1 MSDKYN
7 FSDELKQ
14 SEQLDQDKEKETA
27 IYKHLADIGVM
38 DKLVFA
44 LNEYIIKFGRTSNV
58 HDQCF
63 DLKAQVLE
71 NKKHLQEWVDKIW

>member
-1 MSDKYN
+1 
-7 FSDELKQ
+7 
-14 SEQLDQDKEKETA
+14 
-27 IYKHLADIGVM
+27 M

-71 NKKHLQEWVDKIW
+71 NKKHLQEWVDKI

>member
-7 FSDELKQ
+7 LEEELNQ
-14 SEQLDQDKEKETA
+14 RELEQDKEKETA
-27 IYKHLADIGVM
+27 MFKHLADIGVM

-63 DLKAQVLE
+63 DLKLQVLE
-71 NKKHLQEWVDKIW
+71 NKKHLQEWIEKIW

>member
-7 FSDELKQ
+7 LEEELNQ
-14 SEQLDQDKEKETA
+14 RELDQDKEKETA
-27 IYKHLADIGVM
+27 MFKHLADIGVM

-63 DLKAQVLE
+63 DLKLQVLE
-71 NKKHLQEWVDKIW
+71 NKKHLQEWINKIW

>member
-7 FSDELKQ
+7 LEEELNQ
-14 SEQLDQDKEKETA
+14 RELEQDKEKETA
-27 IYKHLADIGVM
+27 MFKHLADIGVM

-63 DLKAQVLE
+63 DLKLQVLE
-71 NKKHLQEWVDKIW
+71 NKKHLEEWIDKI

>member
-7 FSDELKQ
+7 LEEELNQ
-14 SEQLDQDKEKETA
+14 RELEQDKEKETA
-27 IYKHLADIGVM
+27 MFKHLADIGVM

-63 DLKAQVLE
+63 DLKLQVLE
-71 NKKHLQEWVDKIW
+71 NKKHLQEWIDKIW

>member
-7 FSDELKQ
+7 LEEELNQ
-14 SEQLDQDKEKETA
+14 RELEQDKEKETA
-27 IYKHLADIGVM
+27 MFKHLADIGVM

-63 DLKAQVLE
+63 DLKLQVLE
-71 NKKHLQEWVDKIW
+71 NKKHLQEWIDKI

>member
-7 FSDELKQ
+7 LEEELNQ
-14 SEQLDQDKEKETA
+14 RELEQDKEKETA
-27 IYKHLADIGVM
+27 MFKHLADIGVM

-63 DLKAQVLE
+63 DLKLQVLE
-71 NKKHLQEWVDKIW
+71 NKKHLQEWIEKI

>member
-7 FSDELKQ
+7 LEEELNQ
-14 SEQLDQDKEKETA
+14 RELDQDKEKETA
-27 IYKHLADIGVM
+27 MFKHLADICVM

-63 DLKAQVLE
+63 DLKLQVLE
-71 NKKHLQEWVDKIW
+71 NKKHLQEWIDKI

>member
-7 FSDELKQ
+7 LEEELNQ
-14 SEQLDQDKEKETA
+14 RELEQDKEKETA
-27 IYKHLADIGVM
+27 IFKHLADIGVM

-63 DLKAQVLE
+63 DLKLQVLE
-71 NKKHLQEWVDKIW
+71 NKKHLQEWIDKI